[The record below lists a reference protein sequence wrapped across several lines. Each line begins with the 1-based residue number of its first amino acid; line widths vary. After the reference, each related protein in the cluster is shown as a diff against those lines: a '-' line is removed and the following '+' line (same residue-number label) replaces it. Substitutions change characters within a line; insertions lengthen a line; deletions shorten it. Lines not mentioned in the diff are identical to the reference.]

1 MGKFKFH
8 LKKVLFPI
16 IIVLITLITSFS
28 GFGNNKSAPV
38 PPPPPTNDDC
48 SGAIPITPT
57 TTGIYTFYDNINS
70 TISVGPPAPGCVAL
84 AGGDVWFSVMVPLS
98 GHLIFDSKSGTMT
111 DGAMAIY
118 SGGCGGLTLL
128 ACNDNKATTAF
139 TDGLMPQIDKIGLPI
154 YMTIYIRFWGK
165 GTTPT
170 GSFQLSVIY
179 SPPQPPCTNLGFEN
193 NYDGWFATLGQ
204 QYDGIATAG
213 TPVYFPISFNNVSD
227 PNFAIMTTASGNDI
241 YGGFP
246 CVYSGTKSLKIGD
259 VGLNETYDGASVEQ
273 SFTVGDNTNFIY
285 HYAVV
290 LQNPSH
296 PFYEQPFFQID
307 LFDQNGVPISCGIY
321 SVALPNSAFL
331 PSTTSGTYYKPWTT
345 ISVNL
350 SAYYGQ
356 SVTIRFT
363 VSDCSLGGH
372 WGYAYL
378 DCSCQPFAI
387 NSSHNTIIDT
397 ICPGFID
404 TLYAPPGA
412 SSYLWS
418 GAGIVGSTTSQIALV
433 SPSTTTIYNCNV
445 TTQGNTPCSSTI
457 SKKVV
462 IDPGFIATSSNNS
475 PICPGD
481 TLFLNSNSPPG
492 MVSYNWT
499 GPYGFTANTPN
510 AFIPN
515 VTPNVVGTYTV
526 TVKNAR
532 GCYSSP
538 ATVVTLHPLPTI
550 VTNNATACIG
560 DTAIL
565 SASGGVSYLWSS
577 GANTA
582 TAAVAPL
589 DTTTYSVKVT
599 TLDGCSDTSS
609 AIAFINPLPIIQLAG
624 GTSICIG
631 DNTTLTASG
640 GVSYLWDN
648 SAVTSAITVSP
659 TSLKN
664 YKVVVTDMNG
674 CSDSSSI
681 TVDVFPLPVPVIT
694 QEMDTICKGSYITI
708 SASGG
713 TIYQW
718 NTGETTSSIYVKPIV
733 NTTYTV
739 TVGNTY
745 NNIIC
750 SEKTSKVMNVRNCN
764 VIYIPNSFSPS
775 GYNTIFKPIG
785 EIVISKTYQFA
796 IYNRWGQLI
805 FETTDIHQGW
815 DGRYKGEYVPAG
827 AYIYYLHI
835 DNGYEDPYEKIGTVT
850 VIE

>member
-8 LKKVLFPI
+8 QIKILFPI
-16 IIVLITLITSFS
+16 IIVLITSFS
-28 GFGNNKSAPV
+28 GFGNKKSPPS
-38 PPPPPTNDDC
+38 PPPPPLNDDC
-48 SGAIPITPT
+48 SGAISITPT
-57 TTGIYTFYDNINS
+57 TTGVYSTYDNFNS
-70 TISVGPPAPGCVAL
+70 TPSIGVPAPGCASYM
-84 AGGDVWFSVMVPLS
+84 GGDVWFSVMVPLS
-98 GHLIFDSKSGTMT
+98 GHLIFDSKAGTMT
-111 DGAMAIY
+111 NGGMAIY
-118 SGGCGGLTLL
+118 SGGCMGLTLL
-128 ACNDNKATTAF
+128 ACNDNKGPAALYTGDLDYF
-139 TDGLMPQIDKIGLPI
+139 MPQIDRIGLPV
-154 YMTIYIRFWGK
+154 YMTIYIRFWGS
-165 GTTPT
+165 GSNNF

-193 NYDGWFATLGQ
+193 NYDGWFTTLGQ
-204 QYDGIATAG
+204 QYDGATTAG
-213 TPVYFPISFNNVSD
+213 TPTYVPISFNNTSD
-227 PNFAIMTTASGNDI
+227 PNFTIETTGTDM

-246 CVYSGTKSLKIGD
+246 KVYSGTKSLRIG
-259 VGLNETYDGASVEQ
+259 ETATYQNYDGASVEQ
-273 SFTVGDNTNFIY
+273 SFIVGTNTNFIY

-290 LQNPSH
+290 LQTGGH
-296 PFYEQPFFQID
+296 PFYQQPFFQID
-307 LFDQNGVPISCGIY
+307 LFDQNGSPISCGIY
-321 SVALPNSAFL
+321 SVALPSSVFIQSTVLSSA
-331 PSTTSGTYYKPWTT
+331 YYKPWTT

-350 SAYYGQ
+350 SAYVGQ

-363 VSDCSLGGH
+363 ASDCSPGGH

-378 DCSCQPFAI
+378 DCSCQPFDITSA
-387 NSSHNTIIDT
+387 TDT
-397 ICPGFID
+397 ICAGFND

-412 SSYLWS
+412 NSYSWT
-418 GAGIVGSTTSQIALV
+418 GAGIIGSTSSQILVV
-433 SPSTTTIYNCNV
+433 SPTTTTTYNCNV
-445 TTQGNTPCSSTI
+445 TTQGNTLCSSNIT
-457 SKKVV
+457 KKIIV
-462 IDPGFIATSSNNS
+462 DPGFVASASNNS

-481 TLFLNSNSPPG
+481 TLFLNSTSPAG
-492 MVSYNWT
+492 MISYHWT
-499 GPYGFTANTPN
+499 GPNGFTANTAN

-515 VTPNVVGTYTV
+515 ATPAMSGTYTV

-532 GCYSSP
+532 GCSSSP
-538 ATVVTLHPLPTI
+538 TTAVTLHPLPTI
-550 VTNNATACIG
+550 VTTDGTACIG
-560 DTAIL
+560 DTATL
-565 SASGGVSYLWSS
+565 SASGGVSYVWSS

-582 TAAVAPL
+582 TTGVAPL
-589 DTTTYSVKVT
+589 LTTTYRVKVT
-599 TLDGCSDTSS
+599 NQFGCVDSS
-609 AIAFINPLPIIQLAG
+609 TAVAHINPLPTIQLTG
-624 GTSICIG
+624 GTSICMG

-648 SAVTSAITVSP
+648 TATTAAITVSP

-664 YKVVVTDMNG
+664 YKVVVTDGNG

-681 TVDVFPLPVPVIT
+681 AVDVFPLPIPVIT
-694 QEMDTICKGSYITI
+694 QEMDTICKGAYVSIT
-708 SASGG
+708 ATGG

-718 NTGETTSSIYVKPIV
+718 SSGESTNSIYVKPIV
-733 NTTYTV
+733 KTIYTV
-739 TVGNTY
+739 TVSNTY

-750 SEKTSKVMNVRNCN
+750 SETASTEMNVRNCN